1 MYNLA
6 LGMRVASAAVMFLIV
21 MSGFGTELKS
31 KEHSV
36 LQMVVAFLYIYT
48 IDMVFEVLCNS
59 AEAALLVIQIA
70 ELISLCILTMMF
82 YFTVC
87 YTGIRPGKIITAI
100 LSVWTVVANIGI
112 LFFFRK
118 DEWYLKDVVFVED
131 GVYPH
136 VEYTRGFWGHTFEV
150 LAVVYA
156 LLILWEAMAYLG
168 KESKSKKE
176 VFRKKIFLVAI
187 LTPEVMY
194 TTYYFHIHRCYEL
207 TISGLV
213 LAACVLLY
221 ASRYCRLF
229 DIVKS
234 TKEIMIEKVDEGMMI
249 YSEDRKLLYANQM
262 AGQLLEEMN
271 SFIQQNPEEKIPPQ
285 SGGFVKDGKEY
296 EVHGNPIYHEEE
308 LQGYSYY
315 ILDITE
321 KRAQMQ
327 EAWNARIEAEEANAA
342 KTNFLASVSHEL
354 RTPLNGII
362 GMAEISLNS
371 DKKGDKRF
379 QLKSILNSAKNLLVF
394 INNLLD
400 LSKIEANMLELSEE
414 SYSVEQ
420 NVFEAMNVVNMSLGE
435 KTVRLEAH
443 ISPEVPGRLF
453 GDSMRVQ
460 HILLNLLSNAV
471 KYTKEGQVSLEVY
484 GEEKP
489 EGYELHMDVKDTGR
503 GIRQDRL
510 KEIFWS
516 YNQGDWREHREANST
531 GLGLTITKNLVE
543 HMGGSIR
550 VESEP
555 EKGSTFYITIM
566 QQIDVREQI
575 ETTVLTSEMLNDGYG
590 EKYLDRQYQYTFE
603 GAKVLVVDDNYTN
616 LIVAQGLLEPYQ
628 LQVKCTLSA
637 DEAIEEIRV
646 SGEEYQLVFMDYM
659 MPGKDGIEA
668 VKEIVAEK
676 QNLAIIAMTAD
687 VSGNAK
693 QFFTSHGFT
702 DYVSKPVNREKLETI
717 LLRYLSDYKKGTN
730 LYSQAQYNVE
740 LEGLEDCEIDVSTG
754 LEQSGRNVRNYC
766 MVLFTYEKEMKAVLP
781 TLESML
787 EENLQMLCTKVHGIR
802 GSSRAIG
809 AERVGILAGKLEEE
823 LKQELEVHT
832 YSIEHLK
839 RGLSRLEREVN
850 KIIVGIET
858 FMETDQAIMYLSN
871 GTVKNSSPAEDES
884 IAEYYIAPKS
894 FLEDEAWWEKLEKAL
909 NGYDAIRVERLLRD
923 ARRFASEEES
933 HFVESL
939 QEKISLY
946 DYSACKE
953 LVKQYKKK

>member
-6 LGMRVASAAVMFLIV
+6 LAIRVACAAVMFVIV
-21 MSGFGTELKS
+21 MCGFNTELKT

-36 LQMVVAFLYIYT
+36 LQMIVAFLYIYT
-48 IDMVFEVLCNS
+48 VDMVFEVLCRS
-59 AEAALLVIQIA
+59 EEASLLVIQVA
-70 ELISLCILTMMF
+70 ELTSLCILTMMF
-82 YFTVC
+82 HFTVC
-87 YTGIRPGKIITAI
+87 YTGIRPGKILTSI
-100 LSVWTVVANIGI
+100 LSVWTVFANIGI
-112 LFFFRK
+112 LVFFRK
-118 DEWYLKDVVFVED
+118 DGWYLKNVVFVED
-131 GVYPH
+131 GAFPH
-136 VEYTRGFWGHTFEV
+136 VEYTRGFFGHAFEV
-150 LAVVYA
+150 LIVVYA
-156 LLILWEAMAYLG
+156 LLILWEAVVYLG

-176 VFRKKIFLVAI
+176 VFRKRIFLVAI

-207 TISGLV
+207 TIVGMV
-213 LAACVLLY
+213 LTVTVLLY

-229 DIVKS
+229 DIVES
-234 TKEIMIEKVDEGMMI
+234 TKEIMIENVDEGMVI
-249 YSEDRKLLYANQM
+249 YDEDRKLLYANKM
-262 AGQLLEEMN
+262 AGKLLEEIDAL
-271 SFIQQNPEEKIPPQ
+271 IQQNPDDAVPPQ
-285 SGGFVKDGKEY
+285 KGEFVKDGKEY
-296 EVHGNPIYHEEE
+296 EVHGNPIYNEEV

-362 GMAEISLNS
+362 GMAEIALGS
-371 DKKGDKRF
+371 DAKADKRF
-379 QLKSILNSAKNLLVF
+379 QIKSILNSSKNLLVF

-400 LSKIEANMLELSEE
+400 LSRIEANMLELSEE

-420 NVFEAMNVVNMSLGE
+420 NVFESMNVVNMSLGD
-435 KTVRLEAH
+435 KPIRLEAH
-443 ISPEVPGRLF
+443 ISTDVPGRLF

-471 KYTKEGQVSLEVY
+471 KYTKEGQVTLEVY

-489 EGYELHMDVKDTGR
+489 EGYELHLDVKDTGR
-503 GIRQDRL
+503 GIKADRMD
-510 KEIFWS
+510 EIFWS

-531 GLGLTITKNLVE
+531 GLGLTITKSLVE
-543 HMGGSIR
+543 HMGGNIR
-550 VESEP
+550 VESEQG
-555 EKGSTFYITIM
+555 KGSTFFVTII
-566 QQIDVREQI
+566 QQIDVRDAI
-575 ETTVLTSEMLNDGYG
+575 ETPVLTSEMLNSGFG
-590 EKYLDRQYQYTFE
+590 EKYLDRQYQYTFA

-637 DEAIEEIRV
+637 DEAIEEIRT

-659 MPGKDGIEA
+659 MPGKDGLEA
-668 VKEIVAEK
+668 VKEILAERD
-676 QNLAIIAMTAD
+676 NLVIVAMTAD
-687 VSGNAK
+687 VLGNAK
-693 QFFTSHGFT
+693 QFFTNNGFT
-702 DYVSKPVNREKLETI
+702 DYISKPVNRQKLENI
-717 LLRYLSDYKKGTN
+717 LLRYLGDYKKGTN
-730 LYSQAQYNVE
+730 FYSQTQYSAE
-740 LEGLEDCEIDVSTG
+740 LEGLENCDIDVATG
-754 LEQSGRNVRNYC
+754 LEQNGRNVRNYC
-766 MVLFTYEKEMKAVLP
+766 LVLFTYEKEMKAILP

-787 EENLQMLCTKVHGIR
+787 EEDMQMLCTKVHGIR

-823 LKQELEVHT
+823 LKQELETHT

-850 KIIVGIET
+850 KIIVGIEQ
-858 FMETDQAIMYLSN
+858 FMETDQAIMYLSS
-871 GTVKNSSPAEDES
+871 GTVKSSSPAEDEN

-894 FLEDEAWWEKLEKAL
+894 FLEDDTWWEKLRKSI

-923 ARRFASEEES
+923 ARRFASEEET
-933 HFVESL
+933 HFIENM

-946 DYSACKE
+946 DYAACKE
-953 LVKQYKKK
+953 LIKQYKK